1 MQAQVV
7 LYTPH
12 PHRHHSP
19 RQKFAVLFHLFIV
32 ENNSLALAVICMYHT
47 RHRLNSHTPSHISKH
62 HKWRNIIQLF
72 YLVYRFHRST
82 RKLINL
88 TAPHPSAPREQLS
101 PAVLQSRP
109 PGMPCGEAPPANP
122 HLGTAQPLHL
132 RCQWTWMPP
141 PPSLCSPNQVHHPQ
155 TFPYNHITNN
165 HIWLCLTLPFHACVQ
180 AGTLI
185 LPSQIKIFIHKSR

>member
-32 ENNSLALAVICMYHT
+32 ENNSLALAVMYHT

-88 TAPHPSAPREQLS
+88 TAPHPLASREQLS
-101 PAVLQSRP
+101 QALQRCSTCESPSGHSSTTAPPLPVNLDDAPTLRATSTIFMFTEPSTSSPNISLQS
-109 PGMPCGEAPPANP
+109 
-122 HLGTAQPLHL
+122 H
-132 RCQWTWMPP
+132 
-141 PPSLCSPNQVHHPQ
+141 NQ
-155 TFPYNHITNN
+155 
-165 HIWLCLTLPFHACVQ
+165 
-180 AGTLI
+180 
-185 LPSQIKIFIHKSR
+185 